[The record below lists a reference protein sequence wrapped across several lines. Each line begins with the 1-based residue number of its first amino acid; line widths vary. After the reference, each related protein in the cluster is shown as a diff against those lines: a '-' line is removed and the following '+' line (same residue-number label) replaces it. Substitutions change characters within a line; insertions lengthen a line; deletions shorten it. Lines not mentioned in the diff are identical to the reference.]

1 MATEATS
8 KPGSGA
14 KPRIFK
20 AIIRHAYTTKGI
32 EHVNWPGVGVAIESK
47 NGDGFNLLIH
57 TGLSVSGQIYLRAF
71 APGDDVPA
79 FDYAPFTDAIR

>member
-1 MATEATS
+1 MATANTAASRSAT
-8 KPGSGA
+8 

-20 AIIRHAYTTKGI
+20 AIIRNAYKSKGI

-47 NGDGFNLLIH
+47 NGEGFNLIIH
-57 TGLSVSGQIYLRAF
+57 NGLSVSGQIYLRPF

-79 FDYAPFTDAIR
+79 FDYAPFTDPIR